1 MSKLQA
7 VDPIYRWSP
16 NPSQSEFCL
25 DIVTIFCDIDDFCRS
40 LLASEHLQLPTHSD
54 PQKSRS
60 SSLSL
65 SEVMTL
71 LVWFPASHY
80 RTCKHL

>member
-1 MSKLQA
+1 
-7 VDPIYRWSP
+7 
-16 NPSQSEFCL
+16 
-25 DIVTIFCDIDDFCRS
+25 
-40 LLASEHLQLPTHSD
+40 LASEHLQLPTHSD